1 MNAHNKEMVTER
13 ERDRERDMTDK
24 ITSKWPISTLTLSN
38 INIMCTT
45 YVILTFLVATV
56 NENEE
61 TGEIF

>member
-61 TGEIF
+61 TSEIF